1 MKNPVIYYGIIALG
15 AIALVAGIVLFVTAT
30 KAAPHH
36 LSSYGALGVGIVLLI
51 GGIVGMIVAKPKA
64 VAK

>member
-15 AIALVAGIVLFVTAT
+15 AIALIAGVVLLVTAT
-30 KAAPHH
+30 KASPHH
-36 LSSYGALGVGIVLLI
+36 LSSYGALIVGAILLI
-51 GGIVGMIVAKPKA
+51 GGIIGMIVAKPKA

>member
-15 AIALVAGIVLFVTAT
+15 VIALVAGVVLLVTAT

-36 LSSYGALGVGIVLLI
+36 LSSYAALGVGVVLLI
-51 GGIVGMIVAKPKA
+51 GGIAGMIVAKPKA
-64 VAK
+64 AAK